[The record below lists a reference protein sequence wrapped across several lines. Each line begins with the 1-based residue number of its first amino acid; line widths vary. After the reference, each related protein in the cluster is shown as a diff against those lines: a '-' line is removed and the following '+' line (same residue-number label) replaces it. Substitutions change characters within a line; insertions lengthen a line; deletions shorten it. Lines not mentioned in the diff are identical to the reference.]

1 MRQAQATSRRE
12 KSADDINSWM
22 ERRWADL
29 GGHESDVL
37 GDGHAG
43 RARSHQRAGVQT
55 ASATEIRS
63 VSPVESDANAPVPMD
78 LGMRF
83 QSARAG
89 DSISRL
95 VGTSDP
101 RAIGKFLSLNGM
113 EGRDSTL
120 REGRSYVVPT
130 RWDDATAREA
140 AIGHALLGADNARL
154 RALAE
159 AREAETRKT
168 AFVAKGRIVSPVE
181 LMMMWAQPQMG
192 VAPARR
198 RAWYDESPTAR
209 AIARDGGRV
218 LGLGPG
224 MVRGGFNTAKGAV
237 EGAYFVS
244 RLADPL
250 ERFRRPPGEAA
261 ADQLLD
267 AGRRAGAYVV
277 RGVENPSIVRQ
288 DVVAGLH
295 KFRRKHDLYATPDT
309 GTLAGEFWRG
319 AEVGMNNGELAFDA
333 GSMLVGG
340 QFVRGA
346 AGLGRFAKAPTPKEL
361 AFRAANPDFDARLD
375 ELYAGMSHHIVGRKQ
390 KMPAWLGG
398 QPYPRWFVES
408 EFNKI
413 RHEGATTRDV
423 YRDHIGVDD
432 DYYGGKAG
440 GVRWSAA
447 RDLGWD
453 RYGPIDRLYY
463 GTSPYTQAAV
473 GPVLLGGT
481 IVDSGRGEAGQ

>member
-1 MRQAQATSRRE
+1 MRQAQATSRRDR
-12 KSADDINSWM
+12 SADNINRWM

-29 GGHESDVL
+29 EGREADVL
-37 GDGHAG
+37 SD
-43 RARSHQRAGVQT
+43 ARSGSARSDRRASVQSRT
-55 ASATEIRS
+55 IRLVEPDAS
-63 VSPVESDANAPVPMD
+63 APVPMD

-83 QSARAG
+83 QSAQAG

-95 VGTSDP
+95 LGTSDP

-113 EGRDSTL
+113 DGRDSTL

-130 RWDDATAREA
+130 QWDDATAREA
-140 AIGHALLGADNARL
+140 AVGHNLLGADNDRL

-159 AREAETRKT
+159 AREANARK
-168 AFVAKGRIVSPVE
+168 AALVAESRIASPVE
-181 LMMMWAQPQMG
+181 LMSMWAQPQKD
-192 VAPARR
+192 VSPARR

-218 LGLGPG
+218 LGLAPG

-244 RLADPL
+244 RLVDPL
-250 ERFRRPPGEAA
+250 ERFRRPAGEAA

-267 AGRRAGAYVV
+267 AGRRTGAYIM
-277 RGVENPSIVRQ
+277 RGVEDPSIVRE

-309 GTLAGEFWRG
+309 GSLAGEFWRG

-333 GSMLVGG
+333 GSTLLGG

-346 AGLGRFAKAPTPKEL
+346 AGLGRLAKAPTAKEL

-375 ELYAGMSHHIVGRKQ
+375 KLYTGMSHHIVGRNQ
-390 KMPAWLGG
+390 KMPTWLGG
-398 QPYPRWFVES
+398 QPYPLWLVES

-413 RHEGATTRDV
+413 RHEGRTTREV
-423 YRDHIGVDD
+423 YRNHVGVDD

-453 RYGPIDRLYY
+453 RYGPIDRLIH